1 MEGKNA
7 MKKTWFLIFNVLLL
21 SALALSACGGAAA
34 TATQPKGT
42 PVPTPPA
49 QYASKTNPMAGDQ
62 SAADAG
68 KQIFETNCTSC
79 HGTNAKGDGPAA
91 ASLNPKP
98 ADLADLESSFSDA
111 YIFWRISEGGAIPP
125 FNSQM
130 PTWKSTLS
138 EDQIWQ
144 VITYLR
150 TFSKQ

>member
-1 MEGKNA
+1 
-7 MKKTWFLIFNVLLL
+7 MKKIGWLLCTAL
-21 SALALSACGGAAA
+21 LTSAFVLSACGSGSS
-34 TATQPKGT
+34 TNTQTEGT
-42 PVPTPPA
+42 LVPTPPP
-49 QYASKTNPMAGDQ
+49 QYAGKTNPMAKDQ
-62 SAADAG
+62 AAVDAG

-79 HGTNAKGDGPAA
+79 HGTDAKGDGPAA

-98 ADLADLESSFSDA
+98 ADLADLQSNFSDA
-111 YIFWRISEGGAIPP
+111 YIFWRISEGGSVPP

-144 VITYLR
+144 VVTYLR